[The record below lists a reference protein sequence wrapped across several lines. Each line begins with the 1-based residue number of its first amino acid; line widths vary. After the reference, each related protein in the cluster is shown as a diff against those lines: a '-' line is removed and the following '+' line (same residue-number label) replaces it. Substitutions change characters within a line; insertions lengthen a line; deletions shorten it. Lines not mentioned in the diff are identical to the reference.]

1 MSSQLVSPQVDSE
14 HIAGLE
20 LEAEFE
26 HEPVPPDHRKPLRS
40 VAAVWFGFPMIL
52 TCAVFGGV
60 IAALMGFQRGLAAIV
75 VGNLVL
81 LLYVGA
87 LSYLAGK
94 SGENF
99 ALQATRT
106 FGRYGSILAAAFLAT
121 VVTGWFAFQTGL
133 TGATIEQSFGW
144 SEKPVIIVA
153 GILYIVITFVGI
165 RALSA
170 LGLVAAPLFV
180 VLSIVAIVLIGND
193 QGLGGVWGYDGV
205 DGGASM
211 AFGAALTLVVA
222 TFADSGTMTADFT
235 RWSRNGREAVL
246 AAFSAFP
253 VANFVAFLV
262 GAVIVASG
270 AIEDAA
276 TNGGNFL
283 PIIAHGHGALLN
295 VLAFIFVFVNL
306 GSVCTHC
313 LYNGAVGWSNIL
325 GTRMRLMTLVL
336 GVIGT
341 IAALAGVWNHFLDWL
356 NILGVFVPPI
366 GAVIITDQLFL
377 VRASARRQ
385 EAPLRVVA
393 LAAYA
398 AGAGAAALV
407 HYLAPEYSDAL
418 TGIVVGIA
426 SYLILL
432 RLSTT
437 ATDRTPVHAT
447 TGS

>member
-1 MSSQLVSPQVDSE
+1 MSSQVVDSE

-20 LEAEFE
+20 LESEFE

-60 IAALMGFQRGLAAIV
+60 ITALMGFQRGVAAIV
-75 VGNLVL
+75 VGNVVL

-87 LSYLAGK
+87 LSYLAGRT
-94 SGENF
+94 GENF
-99 ALQATRT
+99 ALQATRV

-133 TGATIEQSFGW
+133 TGATVEQSFGW
-144 SEKPVIIVA
+144 SEKPVIVVA
-153 GILYIVITFVGI
+153 GLLYIVITFIGI
-165 RALSA
+165 RALSV
-170 LGLVAAPLFV
+170 LGLIAAPFFV
-180 VLSIVAIVLIGND
+180 VLSIVAIVLIGDD

-205 DGGASM
+205 GGGSM

-253 VANFVAFLV
+253 VANLVAFLV

-325 GTRMRLMTLVL
+325 GTRMRVMTLVL

-341 IAALAGVWNHFLDWL
+341 IAALAGIWNHFLDWL

-377 VRASARRQ
+377 ARASARRE
-385 EAPLRVVA
+385 EAPLRIVA

-426 SYLILL
+426 SYLVLL
-432 RLSTT
+432 RLSST
-437 ATDRTPVHAT
+437 AAGRTPVHAT

>member
-1 MSSQLVSPQVDSE
+1 MASRTETDN
-14 HIAGLE
+14 IAGLE

-26 HEPVPPDHRKPLRS
+26 HEPVPESHRKPLRS

-60 IAALMGFQRGLAAIV
+60 ITALMGFQRGVAAII
-75 VGNLVL
+75 VGNLIL
-81 LLYVGA
+81 MAYVGA
-87 LSYLAGK
+87 LSYLAGR

-99 ALQATRT
+99 ALQAGRV
-106 FGRYGSILAAAFLAT
+106 FGRYGSILASAFLAT
-121 VVTGWFAFQTGL
+121 VVTGWFAFQVGL
-133 TGATIEQSFGW
+133 TGATVEQSFGW
-144 SEKPVIIVA
+144 SEKPVTLVA
-153 GILYIVITFVGI
+153 GLLFIAITFIGI
-165 RALSA
+165 RALA
-170 LGLVAAPLFV
+170 VLGMIAAPFFV
-180 VLSIVAIVLIGND
+180 VLSIVALVIISND
-193 QGLGGVWGYDGV
+193 QGLGGVWDYEGV
-205 DGGASM
+205 NGGSM
-211 AFGAALTLVVA
+211 AFGAALTLVIA

-235 RWSRNGREAVL
+235 RWSRNGREGAL

-253 VANFVAFLV
+253 VANLVAFLV

-270 AIEDAA
+270 AIQDAA

-283 PIIAHGHGALLN
+283 PLLADGHGALLT

-366 GAVIITDQLFL
+366 GAVILTDQLFL
-377 VRASARRQ
+377 ARAAARRE

-398 AGAGAAALV
+398 IGAGAAALI
-407 HYLAPEYSDAL
+407 HYNAPEYSDA
-418 TGIVVGIA
+418 VVGILA
-426 SYLILL
+426 GALSYVLLL
-432 RLSTT
+432 RLT
-437 ATDRTPVHAT
+437 ASSSDRSLPLEAT
-447 TGS
+447 SRT

>member
-1 MSSQLVSPQVDSE
+1 MASQSE
-14 HIAGLE
+14 TENIAGLE

-26 HEPVPPDHRKPLRS
+26 HEPVPENHRKPLRS
-40 VAAVWFGFPMIL
+40 IAAVWFGFPMIL

-60 IAALMGFQRGLAAIV
+60 ITALMGLQRGVAAII
-75 VGNLVL
+75 VGNLIL
-81 LLYVGA
+81 CAYVGA
-87 LSYLAGK
+87 LSYLAGR

-99 ALQATRT
+99 ALQAGRV

-121 VVTGWFAFQTGL
+121 VVTGWFAFQVGL
-133 TGATIEQSFGW
+133 TGATVEQSFGW
-144 SEKPVIIVA
+144 SEKPVTLVA
-153 GILYIVITFVGI
+153 GLLFMAITFIGI
-165 RALSA
+165 RALSV
-170 LGLVAAPLFV
+170 LGMIAAPFFV
-180 VLSIVAIVLIGND
+180 ILAIVAIVLIGND
-193 QGLGGVWGYDGV
+193 QGLGGIWSYEGV
-205 DGGASM
+205 NGGSM

-235 RWSRNGREAVL
+235 RWSRNGREAAL

-253 VANFVAFLV
+253 VANLVAFLV

-270 AIEDAA
+270 AIEDPA

-283 PIIAHGHGALLN
+283 PTLADGHGAVLT
-295 VLAFIFVFVNL
+295 VLAFVFVFVNL

-341 IAALAGVWNHFLDWL
+341 IAALAGIWSHFLDWL

-366 GAVIITDQLFL
+366 GAVMITDQLFL
-377 VRASARRQ
+377 ARASARRE
-385 EAPLRVVA
+385 EAPLRIVA

-398 AGAGAAALV
+398 VGAGAAALI
-407 HYLAPEYSDAL
+407 HYTAPEYSDA
-418 TGIVVGIA
+418 VVGILAGALSYVLLLKLTA
-426 SYLILL
+426 S
-432 RLSTT
+432 S
-437 ATDRTPVHAT
+437 TDRLPLEAT
-447 TGS
+447 GRP

>member
-1 MSSQLVSPQVDSE
+1 
-14 HIAGLE
+14 
-20 LEAEFE
+20 
-26 HEPVPPDHRKPLRS
+26 
-40 VAAVWFGFPMIL
+40 
-52 TCAVFGGV
+52 GV
-60 IAALMGFQRGLAAIV
+60 G
-75 VGNLVL
+75 
-81 LLYVGA
+81 
-87 LSYLAGK
+87 
-94 SGENF
+94 
-99 ALQATRT
+99 
-106 FGRYGSILAAAFLAT
+106 
-121 VVTGWFAFQTGL
+121 
-133 TGATIEQSFGW
+133 
-144 SEKPVIIVA
+144 
-153 GILYIVITFVGI
+153 
-165 RALSA
+165 
-170 LGLVAAPLFV
+170 
-180 VLSIVAIVLIGND
+180 
-193 QGLGGVWGYDGV
+193 
-205 DGGASM
+205 GGASM

-235 RWSRNGREAVL
+235 RWSRNGREGVL

-253 VANFVAFLV
+253 VANLTAFLV
-262 GAVIVASG
+262 GSVIVASG

-283 PIIAHGHGALLN
+283 PIIAHGHGVLLN

-341 IAALAGVWNHFLDWL
+341 IAALAGIWNHFLDWL

-377 VRASARRQ
+377 ARASARR
-385 EAPLRVVA
+385 EESPLRVVA
-393 LAAYA
+393 LGAYA

-426 SYLILL
+426 SYLVLL
-432 RLSTT
+432 RVSSTAET
-437 ATDRTPVHAT
+437 RQTPI
-447 TGS
+447 

>member
-1 MSSQLVSPQVDSE
+1 MSSQVVQSRGDNE

-60 IAALMGFQRGLAAIV
+60 ITALMGFQRGLAAIV

-94 SGENF
+94 TGENF

-165 RALSA
+165 RALSV
-170 LGLVAAPLFV
+170 LGLVAAPLFIA
-180 VLSIVAIVLIGND
+180 LSIVALVLIGND
-193 QGLGGVWGYDGV
+193 QGLGGVWGYDGA
-205 DGGASM
+205 GGDASM
-211 AFGAALTLVVA
+211 AFGVALTLVVA

-253 VANFVAFLV
+253 VANFVAFVV

-283 PIIAHGHGALLN
+283 PIIAHGHGTLLN

-341 IAALAGVWNHFLDWL
+341 IAALAGIWNHFLDWL
-356 NILGVFVPPI
+356 VILGVFVPPI
-366 GAVIITDQLFL
+366 GAVIVTDQLFL
-377 VRASARRQ
+377 ARASARRE

-393 LAAYA
+393 LTAYA
-398 AGAGAAALV
+398 AGAGAAGLV

-418 TGIVVGIA
+418 TGIVVGVA

-437 ATDRTPVHAT
+437 AGDRAPVHAT
-447 TGS
+447 TR